1 MLYINELFYK
11 LITLTVTFTVSII
24 FSVNVMAIE
33 EPQYDLINKTHS
45 YEIRMYKERLVAQTI
60 KNSGPDRAFMR
71 LFDYISGSN
80 QNSSKIDMTAPVT
93 EFENENGKAMNFF
106 LPEIY
111 SNSNAPKPNSENI
124 NLVTIKG
131 GPYAVIKYSGRS
143 SYENFLKYSKI
154 LQDFLIKDNFKTI
167 GEPIKA
173 TYNGPITPFFLR
185 RNEVMIR
192 VDIE

>member
-1 MLYINELFYK
+1 MIN
-11 LITLTVTFTVSII
+11 
-24 FSVNVMAIE
+24 MATE
-33 EPQYDLINKTHS
+33 EPKFDLIKKTQN
-45 YEIRMYKERLVAQTI
+45 YEIRNYSDRPSIQTI
-60 KNSGPDRAFMR
+60 KNSGEDTAFRR
-71 LFDYISGSN
+71 LFEYISGSN
-80 QNSSKIDMTAPVT
+80 STSSKINMTAPVI
-93 EFENENGKAMNFF
+93 EFEGVNGKTMNFF

-111 SNSNAPKPNSENI
+111 SKSNAPKPNSENI

-143 SYENFLKYSKI
+143 SYDNFLKYVKI
-154 LQDFLIKDNFKTI
+154 LQEFLIKDNVKTI

-173 TYNGPITPFFLR
+173 TYNGPMTPFFLR

>member
-1 MLYINELFYK
+1 
-11 LITLTVTFTVSII
+11 
-24 FSVNVMAIE
+24 MAIA
-33 EPQYDLINKTHS
+33 EPQYNIIKKIRS
-45 YEIRMYKERLVAQTI
+45 YEIRMYKDRIAVQTI
-60 KNSGPDRAFMR
+60 KSSGQDKAFRR

-80 QNSSKIDMTAPVT
+80 KNSSKIDMTAPVT
-93 EFENENGKAMNFF
+93 EFKNENGKVMIFF

-111 SNSNAPKPNSENI
+111 SMRNAPKPNSENI

-143 SYENFLKYSKI
+143 SYDNFLKFSNI
-154 LQDFLIKDNFKTI
+154 LKELLNKDDVRTI

-173 TYNGPITPFFLR
+173 TFNGPMTPFFLR

-192 VDIE
+192 VDKEYINII

>member
-1 MLYINELFYK
+1 MLNFNGMFYK
-11 LITLTVTFTVSII
+11 KIILI
-24 FSVNVMAIE
+24 FSLVYSWNVMAIE

-45 YEIRMYKERLVAQTI
+45 YEIRMYKERLAVQTI

-80 QNSSKIDMTAPVT
+80 QNSSKIDMTAPVI
-93 EFENENGKAMNFF
+93 EYEIDNGKAMNFF

-111 SNSNAPKPNSENI
+111 SKSNTPKPNSENV

-143 SYENFLKYSKI
+143 SYNNFLKYSKI
-154 LQDFLIKDNFKTI
+154 LQEFLIKDNIKTI

-173 TYNGPITPFFLR
+173 TYNGPMTPFFLR
-185 RNEVMIR
+185 RNEVMFRINLK
-192 VDIE
+192 

>member
-1 MLYINELFYK
+1 MLNFNGMFYK
-11 LITLTVTFTVSII
+11 KIILI
-24 FSVNVMAIE
+24 FSLVYSWNVMAIE
-33 EPQYDLINKTHS
+33 EPQYNLINKTHS
-45 YEIRMYKERLVAQTI
+45 YEIRMYKERLAVQTI

-80 QNSSKIDMTAPVT
+80 QNSSKIDMTAPVI
-93 EFENENGKAMNFF
+93 EYEVDNGKVMNFF

-111 SNSNAPKPNSENI
+111 SKSNAPKPNSENI

-143 SYENFLKYSKI
+143 SYDNFLKYSKI
-154 LQDFLIKDNFKTI
+154 LQEFLIKDNVKTI

-173 TYNGPITPFFLR
+173 YIQWAYDTIFFT

>member
-1 MLYINELFYK
+1 MLNFNGMFYK
-11 LITLTVTFTVSII
+11 KIILI
-24 FSVNVMAIE
+24 FSLVYPWNVMAIE
-33 EPQYDLINKTHS
+33 ERQYDLINKTHS
-45 YEIRMYKERLVAQTI
+45 YEIRMYKERLALQTI

-80 QNSSKIDMTAPVT
+80 QNSSKIDMTAPVI
-93 EFENENGKAMNFF
+93 EYEIDNGKVMNFF

-111 SNSNAPKPNSENI
+111 SKSNTPKPNSENV

-143 SYENFLKYSKI
+143 SYDNFLKYSKI
-154 LQDFLIKDNFKTI
+154 LQEFLIKDNVKTI

-173 TYNGPITPFFLR
+173 TYNGPMTPFFLR

>member
-1 MLYINELFYK
+1 MLNFNGMFYK
-11 LITLTVTFTVSII
+11 KIILI
-24 FSVNVMAIE
+24 FSIVYPWNVMAIE

-45 YEIRMYKERLVAQTI
+45 YEIRMYKERLALQTI

-93 EFENENGKAMNFF
+93 EFENENGKVMNFF

-111 SNSNAPKPNSENI
+111 SLRNTPKPNSENI

-143 SYENFLKYSKI
+143 SYDNFLKYSKI
-154 LQDFLIKDNFKTI
+154 LQEFLIKDNVKTI

-173 TYNGPITPFFLR
+173 SYNGPMTPFFLR

-192 VDIE
+192 VDKE

>member
-1 MLYINELFYK
+1 MIN
-11 LITLTVTFTVSII
+11 
-24 FSVNVMAIE
+24 MAIE
-33 EPQYDLINKTHS
+33 EPKFDLINKTHS
-45 YEIRMYKERLVAQTI
+45 YEIRMYKERLAVQTI

-80 QNSSKIDMTAPVT
+80 QNSSKIDMTAPVI
-93 EFENENGKAMNFF
+93 EYEIDNGKVMNFF

-111 SNSNAPKPNSENI
+111 SKSNAPKPNSENV

-143 SYENFLKYSKI
+143 SYDNFLKYVKI
-154 LQDFLIKDNFKTI
+154 LQVFNKDNVKTI

-173 TYNGPITPFFLR
+173 TYNGPMTPFFCDEMRLCF
-185 RNEVMIR
+185 ELI
-192 VDIE
+192 

>member
-1 MLYINELFYK
+1 MLNFNGMFYK
-11 LITLTVTFTVSII
+11 KIILI
-24 FSVNVMAIE
+24 FSIVYPWNVMAIE

-45 YEIRMYKERLVAQTI
+45 YEIRMYKERLALQTI

-80 QNSSKIDMTAPVT
+80 QNSSKIDMTAPVI
-93 EFENENGKAMNFF
+93 EYEIDNGKVMNFF

-111 SNSNAPKPNSENI
+111 SKSNTPKPNSENV

-143 SYENFLKYSKI
+143 SYNNFLKYSKI
-154 LQDFLIKDNFKTI
+154 LQEFLIKDNVKTI

-173 TYNGPITPFFLR
+173 TYNGPMTPFFLR
-185 RNEVMIR
+185 RNEVMIK